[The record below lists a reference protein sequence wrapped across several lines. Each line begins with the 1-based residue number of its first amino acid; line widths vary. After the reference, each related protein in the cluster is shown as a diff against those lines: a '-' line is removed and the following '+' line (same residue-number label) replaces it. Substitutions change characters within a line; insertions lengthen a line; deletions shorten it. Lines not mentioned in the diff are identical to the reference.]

1 MKRFPGQSP
10 GSSRW
15 RLAVPAAAAVAL
27 LAVGIAFGAYLVS
40 EATDGTS
47 VAQETEEPTAA
58 VPAADSS
65 SAAAITP
72 ETSLEPAADSSP
84 APALPAEVNPEATAP
99 PTVTQPTRGAL
110 GCVDCRVKGGQALR
124 VTAED
129 IQLGPDNK
137 YYVPDRGDGCAYRED
152 MRGVWELG
160 VEEVILRA
168 PGCEVFWIYVPATGE
183 VQAWTP

>member
-1 MKRFPGQSP
+1 MKRFPLQSP

-15 RLAVPAAAAVAL
+15 RLAVSVAVAVVL
-27 LAVGIAFGAYLVS
+27 LAVGIALGVYFTS

-47 VAQETEEPTAA
+47 VAQEAEERTAA
-58 VPAADSS
+58 A
-65 SAAAITP
+65 
-72 ETSLEPAADSSP
+72 PAADSSP
-84 APALPAEVNPEATAP
+84 PPAVTPQPTPEPTTP

-110 GCVDCRVKGGQALR
+110 GCVDCSVKGGQALR

-129 IQLGPDNK
+129 IQLGPDGK
-137 YYVPDRGDGCAYRED
+137 YYVPDRGDGCTYRED
-152 MRGVWELG
+152 LRGVWELG

-183 VQAWTP
+183 VGAVTP

>member
-1 MKRFPGQSP
+1 MKRFAGQSP

-15 RLAVPAAAAVAL
+15 RLVVPAAVAVVL
-27 LAVGIAFGAYLVS
+27 LAVGIAFGAYFVT
-40 EATDGTS
+40 ETIDGTS
-47 VAQETEEPTAA
+47 VAQEADQPTAA
-58 VPAADSS
+58 AA
-65 SAAAITP
+65 T
-72 ETSLEPAADSSP
+72 ADSSP
-84 APALPAEVNPEATAP
+84 AAAATPEPSPEPATA

-110 GCVDCRVKGGQALR
+110 GCVDCWVKGGQALR

-137 YYVPDRGDGCAYRED
+137 YYVADRGDGCAYRED

-183 VQAWTP
+183 VKPVTP